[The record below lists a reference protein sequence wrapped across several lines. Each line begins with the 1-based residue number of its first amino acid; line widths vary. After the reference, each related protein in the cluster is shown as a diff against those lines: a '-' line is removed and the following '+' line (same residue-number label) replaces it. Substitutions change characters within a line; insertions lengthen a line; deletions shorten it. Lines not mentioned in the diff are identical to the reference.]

1 MSDLKILKIPLWN
14 PPLRIIIY
22 VKIFTR
28 ESKSFQTKKKN
39 EKIFVLFSDP
49 L

>member
-1 MSDLKILKIPLWN
+1 MSDFKILKIPLWN
-14 PPLRIIIY
+14 PLRIIIY